1 MSDKDYIKMILLNL
15 DEVSDIQFKR
25 LMDVFGEDLIRDAV
39 KELSSNNDTLLK
51 VGRFAANLYVNSSLV
66 KGMKPAY
73 GYYIDDID
81 SISDLNLDKKN
92 DLLIQIANILKRLN
106 KLLDKVDGMETLKDS
121 KVAPW
126 VSDKVEYS
134 INVCTDIELLNK
146 IRKLYDE
153 YIDKR
158 NILLETYLKFVMMI
172 AKNYCRDGGISIED
186 LIQYGNMGLIRAI
199 EMYDISQDKT
209 FLTYAGYWVHQGIV
223 YNSKKMLCNYK
234 APTRLYDLNIKRV
247 RALENLTMILGRN
260 PSDEELANFVGV
272 TVLRLN
278 EIRDLFS
285 EPLSSEDLMY
295 EEIDDIDN
303 FSDEVSNLIVSDN
316 DFEIDRDLIEQE
328 MSSELEKY
336 MNLCLDDREIDI
348 LKSRFGFTDEMI
360 SVTKLAEMYGVSA
373 SRLYE
378 IIQKAYGKLCKN

>member
-1 MSDKDYIKMILLNL
+1 
-15 DEVSDIQFKR
+15 
-25 LMDVFGEDLIRDAV
+25 
-39 KELSSNNDTLLK
+39 
-51 VGRFAANLYVNSSLV
+51 
-66 KGMKPAY
+66 
-73 GYYIDDID
+73 
-81 SISDLNLDKKN
+81 
-92 DLLIQIANILKRLN
+92 
-106 KLLDKVDGMETLKDS
+106 
-121 KVAPW
+121 
-126 VSDKVEYS
+126 
-134 INVCTDIELLNK
+134 
-146 IRKLYDE
+146 
-153 YIDKR
+153 
-158 NILLETYLKFVMMI
+158 
-172 AKNYCRDGGISIED
+172 
-186 LIQYGNMGLIRAI
+186 
-199 EMYDISQDKT
+199 
-209 FLTYAGYWVHQGIV
+209 
-223 YNSKKMLCNYK
+223 MLCNYK

-295 EEIDDIDN
+295 EEINDIDN

-360 SVTKLAEMYGVSA
+360 SVSKLAGMYGVSA

-378 IIQKAYGKLCKN
+378 IIQKAYGKLCRNEEFRKMKVYLR